1 MNEII
6 VEGLDQEDFI
16 LLKKIVE
23 SYKTSINDEVTF
35 KDLINIHDKL
45 SQVLAYLND

>member
-6 VEGLDQEDFI
+6 VEGLDEGDFV

-23 SYKTSINDEVTF
+23 SYKSSINDEVTF
-35 KDLINIHDKL
+35 KDLLHIHDKL
-45 SQVLAYLND
+45 SQILTYLND

>member
-6 VEGLDQEDFI
+6 VEGLDEGDFV

-23 SYKTSINDEVTF
+23 SYKSSINDDMSF
-35 KDLINIHDKL
+35 DDLVSIHDKL
-45 SQVLAYLND
+45 SQILTYLND